1 MGGMKPHVLIVDDDE
16 DILELLQYNLEKE
29 GFKVKALAKSREAL
43 RVAREFDPDLI
54 ILDIM
59 MDHPNG
65 IELCRELRSLNRFVN
80 TYIFFLTAVSEDY
93 FQNAALNT
101 GGDDFIDKMMG
112 LRSLTFKVNSVLK
125 HRFVI
130 RRGISDLQVGE
141 VALHRKSGAV
151 NVRGR
156 DILLNKHEFELLFFF
171 AQNSGRL
178 VSCNNLLRLVWGT
191 DQGIVESTAE
201 QYIDGVNDKV
211 GITLIEKIQ
220 GYQFRFTGRKR

>member
-16 DILELLQYNLEKE
+16 DILELLKYNLEKE
-29 GFKVKALAKSREAL
+29 GFKVKALAKSKGAL

-151 NVRGR
+151 N
-156 DILLNKHEFELLFFF
+156 
-171 AQNSGRL
+171 
-178 VSCNNLLRLVWGT
+178 
-191 DQGIVESTAE
+191 
-201 QYIDGVNDKV
+201 
-211 GITLIEKIQ
+211 
-220 GYQFRFTGRKR
+220 